1 MGEKGRTTGSAG
13 TVAVTGELQPFLVP
27 KGVNKDKSGA
37 IGQEVGSPVLVALKW
52 RLDSGSHRTHTRTQP
67 EQVTRANL

>member
-1 MGEKGRTTGSAG
+1 MGEKGRTTGSAV

-37 IGQEVGSPVLVALKW
+37 IGQEVGSPVPL
-52 RLDSGSHRTHTRTQP
+52 
-67 EQVTRANL
+67 